1 MTDECE
7 VRCVHPEAVRNA
19 EHLLEE
25 GPTYRDLAMLYGAL
39 ADPTRG
45 RIVHILLQQEMCTC
59 DLARALGVSDSAVS
73 QHLRVLRSL
82 RLVRS
87 RRAGKIVYYALEDSH
102 VAQLVQV
109 GLAHLGHTEAAERL
123 AGWTAIRAS

>member
-1 MTDECE
+1 MSDSCE
-7 VRCVHPEAVRNA
+7 VRCVHPEAVETARR
-19 EHLLEE
+19 LLEE
-25 GPTYRDLAMLYGAL
+25 SATYVDLAMLYGAL

-59 DLARALGVSDSAVS
+59 DLALVLGVSDSAVS

-87 RRAGKIVYYALEDSH
+87 RRVGKIVYYCLDDSH

-109 GLAHLGHTEAAERL
+109 GLAHLGHVEAAQRL
-123 AGWTAIRAS
+123 AGWTARVS